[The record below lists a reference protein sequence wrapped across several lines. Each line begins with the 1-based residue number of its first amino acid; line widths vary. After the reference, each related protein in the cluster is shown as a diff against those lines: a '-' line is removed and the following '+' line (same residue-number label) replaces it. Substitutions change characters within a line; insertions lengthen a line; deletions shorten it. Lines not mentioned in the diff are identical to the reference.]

1 MMPSFRMTT
10 IFVLLAGMILGGS
23 KAQQLIPTFYGNTCP
38 NLTTIVGGVLQQAV
52 QSDIRIGAKL
62 IRAHFHDCMV
72 DGCDGPLLLD
82 NDAANGIVSEK
93 DATPNQMIDVD
104 IVDDIKTALE
114 NACPGVVSCADIL
127 ALGSQIG
134 VSLAGGPTWQV
145 PLGRRD
151 SRTANQDGT
160 SAIPSPFDDFSVLQ
174 RKFRDVGLDD
184 STDLV
189 ALSGAHTFGRARC
202 QTFSRRIGTD
212 PTLDPTIS
220 DVLVQICP
228 QGGNGNAL
236 ANLDSSTADDFD
248 NNYYTNLQNNRG
260 LLQTDQSL
268 FSTTNAGTVAIVN
281 RFAGGQRDFFDAFV
295 QSMINMGNI
304 SPLTGSNGE
313 IRTNCRRIN

>member
-38 NLTTIVGGVLQQAV
+38 NLTTILGGVLQQAV

-62 IRAHFHDCMV
+62 IQAHFHDCMV
-72 DGCDGPLLLD
+72 DGCDGSLLLD

-93 DATPNQMIDVD
+93 DAPPNQMIDVG

-151 SRTANQDGT
+151 SRTANKDGT
-160 SAIPSPFDDFSVLQ
+160 SAIPSPFDNFSVMQ

-202 QTFSRRIGTD
+202 LTFSRRIGTD
-212 PTLDPTIS
+212 PTLDPTFS
-220 DVLVQICP
+220 DALAQICP
-228 QGGNGNAL
+228 QGGNGSAL

-248 NNYYTNLQNNRG
+248 NKYYTNLQNNRG
-260 LLQTDQSL
+260 LLQTDQTL
-268 FSTTNAGTVAIVN
+268 FSTTNASTVAIVN
-281 RFAGGQRDFFDAFV
+281 RFAGSQRDFFGAFV
-295 QSMINMGNI
+295 QSMIKMGNI
-304 SPLTGSNGE
+304 SPLVGSNGE